1 MQKDYPFFYIN
12 LKESK
17 EDNLKNLIAYEDG
30 VSLEKE
36 KEFNLKDIVDIKEA
50 YNITNI
56 KEIFFKSSK
65 EFYVINSNNDLYKL
79 NISNFEKT
87 KINSLYKNY
96 LDNIDFMV
104 FDDYK
109 NIFLND
115 DILYFFSNQN
125 SQLIREIDFKK
136 DGYHIVSLKEV
147 NGHILMLALKDFL
160 IKKDLS
166 NNNIFFSNKQTSL
179 YLISL
184 DSEKG
189 PYKSIEIP
197 FEFEDGQISK
207 FENVIAFEN
216 RILFKN
222 IYKSEIIEYY
232 MDQDKILKKS
242 FSKEIKDF
250 YIDVKKDIY
259 TLFYDNAQEADK
271 IENIYNGKSL
281 NFYYGKIDKLYGNL
295 SNQIFAMDFKD
306 NKILIFE
313 KMTRLKRYK
322 EKERVYGYYIS
333 NPIDSH
339 KENNKWHKIRLD
351 ANIPKNT
358 QIKIKYALFEDYYQA
373 CDFKN
378 EEEDNMEKFFSGR
391 IVNSKDALFY
401 KGQGRYMVLKIEF
414 YAGERQ
420 SPSINDIK
428 IYYNREGYLKY
439 LPEIYRT
446 SMGDDFLERFLA
458 IFETFLMDMEEN
470 ISNIYEYFN
479 PHVVD
484 EDFLGFLADMMGI
497 KYDFNISQQKLRYL
511 IRNIGEIYSKRGTK
525 EGIKKLL
532 EIILNDDV
540 YIIESFKLENEFQNP
555 YLKKLYKKL
564 YSNNPYSFTILV
576 KEKEDF
582 DSNDW
587 DKLKIILN
595 KEKPAYTNCNLV
607 VLKPW
612 IYLDKHSYLQINSK
626 LSTWNKLKLNDKTI
640 IPFDTLLNKDD
651 VRLGINSYT
660 GMILE

>member
-1 MQKDYPFFYIN
+1 MQKDYPFFYID
-12 LKESK
+12 LKESN
-17 EDNLKNLIAYEDG
+17 EDNLRNLIAYEDG

-50 YNITNI
+50 YNIANI
-56 KEIFFKSSK
+56 KDIFFKSSK
-65 EFYVINSNNDLYKL
+65 EFYVLKANNDLYKL

-115 DILYFFSNQN
+115 NILYFFSNQN
-125 SQLIREIDFKK
+125 SQLLREIDFNK
-136 DGYHIVSLKEV
+136 DGYHVVSLKEV
-147 NGHILMLALKDFL
+147 NGKILILALKDFRT
-160 IKKDLS
+160 KKDLD
-166 NNNIFFSNKQTSL
+166 NNKIIFSNQNTSL
-179 YLISL
+179 HLISL
-184 DSEKG
+184 YFENES
-189 PYKSIEIP
+189 YKSIEIP
-197 FEFEDGQISK
+197 FEFQEEKISK
-207 FENVIAFEN
+207 FENVVAFEN
-216 RILFKN
+216 RLLFKN
-222 IYKSEIIEYY
+222 IYKSQIIEYY
-232 MDQDKILKKS
+232 IDEDKVLTRD
-242 FSKEIKDF
+242 FLEDIKDF
-250 YIDVKKDIY
+250 YIDIRKDIY

-271 IENIYNGKSL
+271 IKNINTDKSL

-295 SNQIFAMDFKD
+295 SNKIFAMDFTD

-313 KMTRLKRYK
+313 KMNRLKRYK
-322 EKERVYGYYIS
+322 EKEKVYGYYIS
-333 NPIDSH
+333 DPIDSY
-339 KENNKWHKIRLD
+339 KENNKWHKVKLD

-358 QIKIKYALFEDYYQA
+358 QIKIKYALFEDYYKA
-373 CDFKN
+373 SDFKN
-378 EEEDNMEKFFSGR
+378 KEESKMEEEFIGR

-401 KGQGRYMVLKIEF
+401 KGKGRYMVLKIEF

-420 SPSINDIK
+420 SPSINDIRV
-428 IYYNREGYLKY
+428 YYNREGYLKY
-439 LPEIYRT
+439 LPEIYQT
-446 SMGDDFLERFLA
+446 SMEDDFLERFLA
-458 IFETFLMDMEEN
+458 IFETFLMEMEED
-470 ISNIYEYFN
+470 ISNVYEYFN

-484 EDFLGFLADMMGI
+484 EEFLGFLADMMGI
-497 KYDFNISQQKLRYL
+497 RYDFNISQQKLRYL
-511 IRNIGEIYSKRGTK
+511 IKNIGEIYSKRGTK

-576 KEKEDF
+576 KDKEDF

-640 IPFDTLLNKDD
+640 VPFDTLLNKDD
-651 VRLGINSYT
+651 IRLGINLYT